1 VHGHVRAHSAGRR
14 ARLSEVAVVS
24 GVMVGAKE
32 AEGRG
37 GVMVGKQEAETVE
50 TKVVETQVVQE
61 VAG

>member
-1 VHGHVRAHSAGRR
+1 
-14 ARLSEVAVVS
+14 VVS